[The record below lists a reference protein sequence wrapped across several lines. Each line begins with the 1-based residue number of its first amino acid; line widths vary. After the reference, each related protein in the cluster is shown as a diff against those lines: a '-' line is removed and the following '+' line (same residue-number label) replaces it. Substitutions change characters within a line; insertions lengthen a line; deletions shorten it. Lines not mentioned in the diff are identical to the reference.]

1 MSSIEKDLAKEF
13 MNESLPIEESEL
25 SSLED
30 HGDFVTF
37 TVNSKFSKL
46 DFEKSLT
53 TSYEHFKQNSPAPAR
68 IKLNVIYQLTY
79 DVSFTDLNSEEFY
92 YEPIDQ
98 IKNVKCQ
105 IIKITTSHEHI
116 DNVKLKEHFMN
127 SKEFINELIEHAY
140 SEGLTIDQFRPFAL
154 EQYM

>member
-53 TSYEHFKQNSPAPAR
+53 SYEHFKQNNQAPAR

-79 DVSFTDLNSEEFY
+79 DVSFTDLNSEELY

-105 IIKITTSHEHI
+105 IIKITTSNEHI

-140 SEGLTIDQFRPFAL
+140 SEGLTIDRFKPFAL